1 MKETPKVIVYGASGY
16 TGKLVSES
24 LAKRGI
30 PFIAAG
36 RNAER
41 LADEMQLVKERLG
54 ADFVV
59 ECVAVNN
66 TVEDLTPLFAKAD
79 VVINVVGP
87 FMQLGWPVVEAAL
100 EANCHYLDTTGEQ
113 DWTIAIK
120 EKFGQAFA
128 DKGLLMA
135 PATSWMCSAGALAA
149 EVCLETEGVD
159 SLELV
164 YQGDNGR
171 PSQASVKSFLRMA
184 CNDGAQYYLDQNEL
198 KSWPNDKAY
207 PVVLPVSSRVYQAHP
222 WGGFIEPIW
231 FQDDE
236 RVRSCSALMAIGDEI
251 IAGVLQAVNKFNE
264 VGKDMTADEREAFT
278 NAMGEQL
285 DSGEPDKEDLDA
297 NKSVV
302 VCHARG
308 RQSAST
314 FVLHIAGP
322 YAWSGEICAES
333 AQRLLEGKLKKSGFQ
348 NVARAFGHREL
359 LKVWHDAGI
368 CSMPE

>member
-1 MKETPKVIVYGASGY
+1 MSVTPKVLVYGASGY
-16 TGKLVSES
+16 TGKLISES

-30 PFIAAG
+30 PFFAAG
-36 RNAER
+36 RNVER
-41 LADEMQLVKERLG
+41 LAAEMQVVKERLG
-54 ADFVV
+54 ADFAV
-59 ECVAVNN
+59 ECVAANN
-66 TVEDLTPLFAKAD
+66 TVEDLLPLFEKVD

-87 FMQLGWPVVEAAL
+87 FMQLAWPVVEAAL

-128 DKGLLMA
+128 DKDLLMA

-159 SLELV
+159 TLELV

-171 PSQASVKSFLRMA
+171 PSEASCKSFLRMA

-198 KSWPNDKAY
+198 KSWPNNQAY
-207 PVVLPVSSRVYQAHP
+207 SIVLPVSSRVYQAHP
-222 WGGFIEPIW
+222 WGGFMEPIW

-236 RVRSCSALMAIGDEI
+236 RVRSCKALMAIGDEI
-251 IAGVLQAVNKFNE
+251 IEGVLQAINHYNE
-264 VGKDMTADEREAFT
+264 VGKDMTVEEREALT
-278 NAMGEQL
+278 NAMGEQIGT
-285 DSGEPDKEDLDA
+285 GEPDKEDLDA

-308 RQSAST
+308 RQTATS
-314 FVLHIAGP
+314 FVLHIAAP

-348 NVARAFGHREL
+348 NVAQAFGHREL
-359 LKVWHDAGI
+359 LKVWHDAGL